1 MSTCRSIKWKLLN
14 SLKFIL
20 VLNILVFILNSL
32 SYINNCN
39 AIQKQIIK
47 SRQPESPVIFAITPT
62 YARWTQK
69 ADLVRLSQTLLH
81 VENFHW
87 IVVEDANT
95 KSKLVENL
103 LSNSG
108 LNFTHLNAK
117 TDTSYKL
124 KDKDPNWLLPRGVS
138 QRNEGLKWIRRNVQP
153 GTNGVLYFMDDDNT
167 YSLELFQ
174 EMRSTKLAAVWP
186 VGLVGGLKFEGPMS
200 CTESK
205 VGSWYTAWKPDRPFP
220 LDMAGF
226 AIHVSLILKYPEA
239 YYSNEVPRGY
249 LESDFLTKIGLDKTK
264 VEPKAEQCSKI
275 LVWHTRTEKA
285 KMKQEE
291 KLIKIGKP
299 SDPSMEV

>member
-1 MSTCRSIKWKLLN
+1 MSSCRSIKWKLLN
-14 SLKFIL
+14 SLKVVL
-20 VLNILVFILNSL
+20 VLNIIVLILNSL
-32 SYINNCN
+32 NYINKCN
-39 AIQKQIIK
+39 VIKKHNDKPIQA
-47 SRQPESPVIFAITPT
+47 SSPVIFAITPT

-81 VENFHW
+81 IKNFHW
-87 IVVEDANT
+87 VVIEDAAI

-108 LNFTHLNAK
+108 VNFTHLNAK
-117 TDTSYKL
+117 TETNYKL
-124 KDKDPNWLLPRGVS
+124 KDEDPNWLLPRGVS
-138 QRNEGLKWIRRNVQP
+138 QRNEGLKWIRNNVQP
-153 GTNGVLYFMDDDNT
+153 NTNGVLYFMDDDNT

-174 EMRSTKLAAVWP
+174 EIRTTKLAAVWP

-200 CTESK
+200 CTERN
-205 VGSWYTAWKPDRPFP
+205 VGSWYTAWKSDRPFP

-226 AIHVSLILKYPEA
+226 AIHLSLVFKYPNA
-239 YYSNEVPRGY
+239 KYSNEVARGY
-249 LESDFLTKIGLDKTK
+249 LESDFLTKLRLDRTK
-264 VEPKAEQCSKI
+264 VEPKANKCSKI

-299 SDPSMEV
+299 SDPNMEV